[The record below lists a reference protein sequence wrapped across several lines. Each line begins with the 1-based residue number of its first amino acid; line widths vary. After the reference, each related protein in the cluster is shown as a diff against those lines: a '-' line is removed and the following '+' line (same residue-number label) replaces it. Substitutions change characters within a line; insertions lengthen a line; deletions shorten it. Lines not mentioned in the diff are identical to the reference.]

1 MLRDVRAFRAITLA
15 ALGRAREARGWF
27 AQARPMLEARRDT
40 DLINRCREA
49 IPGVQ

>member
-1 MLRDVRAFRAITLA
+1 MLRDVWAFRVIALA
-15 ALGRAREARGWF
+15 ALGRAQEARGWF

-40 DLINRCREA
+40 DLIKRRREA